1 MDNFVQ
7 DGNTLDLLNSSGS
20 TVSSGGVVTEGK
32 LSGIACND
40 ITNGSRGPCKMNG
53 VFNLSVKG
61 EDGSGDAQIAIGGK
75 IYLDTDGELNGDSAN
90 GEFFGYNFSGA
101 VVASGETSTI
111 AVYKPY

>member
-7 DGNTLDLLNSSGS
+7 QAETLDLLNSSGS
-20 TVSSGGVVTEGK
+20 AVAAGGVVTEGK
-32 LSGIACND
+32 ISGIACSAIAN
-40 ITNGSRGPCKMNG
+40 NSRGPCKMRG
-53 VFNLSVKG
+53 VFELSVKG
-61 EDGSGDAQIAIGGK
+61 EDGSGNAQIAIGGK

-101 VVASGETSTI
+101 VVASGETDTI